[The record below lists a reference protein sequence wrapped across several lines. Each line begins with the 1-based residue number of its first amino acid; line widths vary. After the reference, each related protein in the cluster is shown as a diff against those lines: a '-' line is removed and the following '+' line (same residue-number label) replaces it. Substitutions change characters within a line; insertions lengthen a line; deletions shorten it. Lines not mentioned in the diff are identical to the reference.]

1 MFFLEEGVSL
11 GDKNLLFSLLSS
23 APILAVNRSEC
34 SFEHNDSLLLREA
47 KWDRSGRYLVEAT
60 HPSN

>member
-1 MFFLEEGVSL
+1 MFFLEEGASL
-11 GDKNLLFSLLSS
+11 GDKNLLSSFLSS
-23 APILAVNRSEC
+23 AQILAVNRSEC
-34 SFEHNDSLLLREA
+34 FFEHNDSLLLREA